1 MPPTQETIFKI
12 NEKALVG
19 CKATDGYT
27 VEDGKI
33 KNTRSMLD
41 EKRETKR
48 VEKWKTYDEIEG
60 FIDHVNKNEWKDY
73 IRKFVIP
80 L

>member
-1 MPPTQETIFKI
+1 MSIERLKEWLAPTQKTIFKI

-33 KNTRSMLD
+33 KIPEVCWM
-41 EKRETKR
+41 KREKLRELKKGKR
-48 VEKWKTYDEIEG
+48 MMK
-60 FIDHVNKNEWKDY
+60 
-73 IRKFVIP
+73 
-80 L
+80 

>member
-1 MPPTQETIFKI
+1 MFIERLKEWFAPTQETIFKI

-41 EKRETKR
+41 EER
-48 VEKWKTYDEIEG
+48 
-60 FIDHVNKNEWKDY
+60 N
-73 IRKFVIP
+73 
-80 L
+80 